1 MRLTNLDLVATLREL
16 MLGVVVFR
24 IKLRK
29 RYEAARV
36 CIWLKVSQTIFNMFT
51 NASREQYGTLFHN
64 FIYVN
69 GGGTKNCREQEIDQ
83 KENFNKKQL

>member
-1 MRLTNLDLVATLREL
+1 
-16 MLGVVVFR
+16 
-24 IKLRK
+24 
-29 RYEAARV
+29 
-36 CIWLKVSQTIFNMFT
+36 MFT